1 MNANS
6 VAVIGFSAQE
16 RNVLK
21 NVFDLTSLRLPSFA
35 QFDPDMGGAPDLFL
49 VDANTP
55 ESMNETLSAVAA
67 RPVPVVLVGDSN
79 FGTPYPMIKRPIKW
93 AQLLKVLESS
103 VSAAHATTIGTA
115 RVDSVL
121 VVDDSLPVRKFME
134 VQLRPFGFDVT
145 FAASGEEAAQF
156 SAEKH
161 YTCVFLDVMLPGM
174 DGYQVCKV
182 IKKKKHEGKP
192 TAVVMLTG
200 KTSPFDKIRATMAGC
215 DAYLTKPV
223 DEEKLLEVISK
234 FIPKRERTDPAS
246 DAFDRADRRT
256 ASTPLSNQTQQQG
269 EPTWQFAKS

>member
-21 NVFDLTSLRLPSFA
+21 NVFDLTSLRTPSFT
-35 QFDPDMGGAPDLFL
+35 QFSPENGREPDLFL
-49 VDANTP
+49 VDGSSP
-55 ESMNETLSAVAA
+55 EYINETLSVVKTH
-67 RPVPVVLVGDSN
+67 PVPVVLVGDSN
-79 FGTPYPMIKRPIKW
+79 LGTPYPTIKRPIRW
-93 AQLLKVLESS
+93 AHLLKVLESS
-103 VSAAHATTIGTA
+103 VSANHAGTGAA
-115 RVDSVL
+115 RADSVL

-134 VQLRPFGFDVT
+134 MQLRPFGFDVT

-156 SAEKH
+156 AAQKR

-174 DGYQVCKV
+174 DGYQVCKL
-182 IKKKKHEGKP
+182 IKKTKHEGKP

-200 KTSPFDKIRATMAGC
+200 KTSSFDKIRATMAGC

-234 FIPKRERTDPAS
+234 FIPKSEPAV
-246 DAFDRADRRT
+246 AALH
-256 ASTPLSNQTQQQG
+256 ASRLS
-269 EPTWQFAKS
+269 